1 MYLALQHLARD
12 VHHVPE
18 RPHPRARALFA
29 YMGLRQT
36 TVIHAAYDPNQCV
49 SCLPGTQNCE
59 ACVIGEY
66 QNLGGQVTCL
76 ECPAGHFCPTPTMA
90 TPTPCAAGTY
100 MPEPGRT
107 VCLACDAGLI
117 RYILVFG

>member
-1 MYLALQHLARD
+1 M
-12 VHHVPE
+12 
-18 RPHPRARALFA
+18 
-29 YMGLRQT
+29 
-36 TVIHAAYDPNQCV
+36 
-49 SCLPGTQNCE
+49 
-59 ACVIGEY
+59 
-66 QNLGGQVTCL
+66 TCL

-117 RYILVFG
+117 RSSYILVFG